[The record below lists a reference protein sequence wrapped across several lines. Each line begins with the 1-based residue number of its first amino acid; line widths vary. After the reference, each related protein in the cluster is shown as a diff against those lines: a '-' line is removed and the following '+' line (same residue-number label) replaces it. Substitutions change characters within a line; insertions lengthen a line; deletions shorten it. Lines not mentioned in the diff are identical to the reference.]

1 MRIDRVSPSW
11 EIVWSAPVNATQ
23 PGLWPSLKV
32 KDPALQITPGNE
44 KSLGSC
50 SYIRINL
57 SIHLK
62 SEQLWLNHIDNLG
75 KLVWASWKRKYTT
88 VQFNQRK
95 GHLSTPTMIFIFLN
109 HFFYSVLQIPFP
121 FQRGWLMNFFVKGKY
136 MYMFWSDR
144 LKVIPFVINHH
155 HHPHVLSS
163 EFMWTVCWVSRTQPC
178 IYLFLWIRVNF
189 VVIKTSLE

>member
-1 MRIDRVSPSW
+1 MICTCQCYTTRLVALRKGERSGFTNHSRKW
-11 EIVWSAPVNATQ
+11 
-23 PGLWPSLKV
+23 KV
-32 KDPALQITPGNE
+32 TWLPFLHKD
-44 KSLGSC
+44 KSLHSFE
-50 SYIRINL
+50 IWAV
-57 SIHLK
+57 
-62 SEQLWLNHIDNLG
+62 WLNHIDNLG

-144 LKVIPFVINHH
+144 LKIIPFVINHH
-155 HHPHVLSS
+155 HHPHVCYLLGSCELYAEFQELNLAFTYFFGSELILWLS
-163 EFMWTVCWVSRTQPC
+163 RP
-178 IYLFLWIRVNF
+178 R
-189 VVIKTSLE
+189 